1 MDTMEVV
8 DSVRMRRSSRGGGKM
23 ADKVNLDSELVRLQ
37 QAIGCDGHP
46 LGMEHGHIPDSA
58 LAASST
64 FDMHSVG
71 PHIARARK
79 DFKGGAWCPARP
91 IQEGVEEWLEVD
103 LGSQHIVTAT
113 ETMGRFGGGR

>member
-1 MDTMEVV
+1 MF
-8 DSVRMRRSSRGGGKM
+8 
-23 ADKVNLDSELVRLQ
+23 
-37 QAIGCDGHP
+37 QAAFPRHRKKNKTKSLNVSGCQSQA

-79 DFKGGAWCPARP
+79 
-91 IQEGVEEWLEVD
+91 VEIMLMMMAMM
-103 LGSQHIVTAT
+103 L
-113 ETMGRFGGGR
+113 TMMLAMMMLMKMSFFINL

>member
-1 MDTMEVV
+1 MKSLCSNV
-8 DSVRMRRSSRGGGKM
+8 SSCLSQAQGK
-23 ADKVNLDSELVRLQ
+23 KTKEKSLNVSGCQ
-37 QAIGCDGHP
+37 SQA

-79 DFKGGAWCPARP
+79 
-91 IQEGVEEWLEVD
+91 VEITLMMMAMMMLMMMMLMMMMLVMM
-103 LGSQHIVTAT
+103 LMMLAMMMLMI
-113 ETMGRFGGGR
+113 M

>member
-1 MDTMEVV
+1 MNV
-8 DSVRMRRSSRGGGKM
+8 
-23 ADKVNLDSELVRLQ
+23 KVMNDINEKN
-37 QAIGCDGHP
+37 ITGCDGHP

-79 DFKGGAWCPARP
+79 
-91 IQEGVEEWLEVD
+91 
-103 LGSQHIVTAT
+103 VT
-113 ETMGRFGGGR
+113 E